1 MSHPLVDQLLT
12 IEKYPGKGG
21 WSYVMID
28 SIPPDKKTKFGS
40 VRVKGTID
48 DFEISQYNLMPA
60 GNGRLFLPIKAEI
73 RKKIKKESGDTI
85 HVILYSD
92 ATPVELTEELM
103 ECFEF
108 YPEAHEN
115 YKKLTESEKKHYL
128 DWVYEAKQDETK
140 VRRITQMMDRLTDGK
155 ALYDS

>member
-1 MSHPLVDQLLT
+1 MSQPLVDQILT

-28 SIPPDKKTKFGS
+28 GVPPNKKSKFGY

-48 DFEISQYNLMPA
+48 GFEIKQYNLMPS
-60 GNGRLFLPIKAEI
+60 GKNRLFLPIKAEI
-73 RKKIKKESGDTI
+73 RKKIKKEAGDTVHI
-85 HVILYSD
+85 VLYSD
-92 ATPVELTEELM
+92 ETPVELTEELQ

-108 YPEAHEN
+108 YPEAYET
-115 YKKLTESEKKHYL
+115 YQKLTDSEKKHYL

-140 VRRITQMMDRLTDGK
+140 VKRIAQMMDKLTDGK
-155 ALYDS
+155 ALYEN

>member
-1 MSHPLVDQLLT
+1 MSQPLVDQLLT

-28 SIPPDKKTKFGS
+28 GIPPDKKSKFGS

-48 DFEISQYNLMPA
+48 NYEISQYNLMPA
-60 GNGRLFLPIKAEI
+60 GNGRLFLPIKTEI
-73 RKKIKKESGDTI
+73 RKKIRKEAGDTI

-92 ATPVELTEELM
+92 ATPVELTEELK

-108 YPEAHEN
+108 YPEAYET
-115 YKKLTESEKKHYL
+115 YKKLTDSEKKQYL

-140 VRRITQMMDRLTDGK
+140 VRRIAKMMDRLMEGK
-155 ALYDS
+155 ALYEM

>member
-1 MSHPLVDQLLT
+1 MSPPLVNQLLT

-28 SIPPDKKTKFGS
+28 GIPPDKKTKFGS

-48 DFEISQYNLMPA
+48 DYEINQYNLMPA
-60 GNGRLFLPIKAEI
+60 GNGRLFLPIKTEI
-73 RKKIKKESGDTI
+73 RKKIKKEAGDTI

-92 ATPVELTEELM
+92 ATPVLLTDELV

-108 YPEAHEN
+108 YPEAYEN
-115 YKKLTESEKKHYL
+115 YKTLTDSEKKQYL
-128 DWVYEAKQDETK
+128 DWIYEAKQDETK
-140 VRRITQMMDRLTDGK
+140 VRRIAQMMDRLMEGK
-155 ALYDS
+155 ALYDM